1 MIFLIANIAA
11 GAALLLAG
19 RRLFWLFVA
28 ITGFFVGAEVAGD
41 LFANQSQWVVWALAA
56 GSGIISAVL
65 AMLLQRIAFAVAG
78 FYAGGYLA
86 ITVVQSFGWDMPD
99 VAVSL
104 AGGIIGAVLAA
115 LIMDWAI
122 IVLSSL
128 VGSGLIVAAFGLQP
142 LQGALIGA
150 ALAAV
155 GIFVQATFTRQKLDT
170 PSQDR
175 SE

>member
-1 MIFLIANIAA
+1 MAPLKHIP
-11 GAALLLAG
+11 
-19 RRLFWLFVA
+19 RLYN
-28 ITGFFVGAEVAGD
+28 GFTYQDEPFHWGP
-41 LFANQSQWVVWALAA
+41 
-56 GSGIISAVL
+56 
-65 AMLLQRIAFAVAG
+65 
-78 FYAGGYLA
+78 
-86 ITVVQSFGWDMPD
+86 QSFGWDMPD
-99 VAVSL
+99 MAVSL

-115 LIMDWAI
+115 FIMDWAI

-128 VGSGLIVAAFGLQP
+128 VGAGLIVAAFGLQP

-170 PSQDR
+170 PPQDR

>member
-1 MIFLIANIAA
+1 LIFL
-11 GAALLLAG
+11 
-19 RRLFWLFVA
+19 
-28 ITGFFVGAEVAGD
+28 
-41 LFANQSQWVVWALAA
+41 
-56 GSGIISAVL
+56 
-65 AMLLQRIAFAVAG
+65 
-78 FYAGGYLA
+78 
-86 ITVVQSFGWDMPD
+86 VQSFGWDMPD

-128 VGSGLIVAAFGLQP
+128 VVSGLIVAAFGLQP
-142 LQGALIGA
+142 LQGALIGV
-150 ALAAV
+150 ALAAA
-155 GIFVQATFTRQKLDT
+155 GIFVQTTFTRQKLDT